1 MKYLMKNNSHTSS
14 MSNHKNQTGNQNPEL
29 ENYIEQHTT
38 REDEVLYELRRQT
51 HLKVLRPR
59 MVSGPVQGQLLTML
73 CRMVRPQ
80 AVLEIGTFTGYSAI
94 CMARGISANATLDTI
109 ERDDELE
116 PFIRKYFEKA
126 KLGKNIKLHIGDAI
140 KVIESI
146 DRSFDLV
153 FMDGDKREYPDYYKA
168 VIKKMNAGGFILA
181 DNILWNGKVTQPPD
195 AGDDYT
201 KGILEFN
208 DLVKNDPAVTQV
220 ILPIRDGLMII
231 RVK

>member
-1 MKYLMKNNSHTSS
+1 
-14 MSNHKNQTGNQNPEL
+14 MSNHNNQTGHHNPEL

-38 REDEVLYELRRQT
+38 AEDDVLYELRRQT

-73 CRMVRPQ
+73 CRMIRPK

-94 CMARGISANATLDTI
+94 CMARGISSDATLDTI

-116 PFIRKYFEKA
+116 PFIRKYFKKARLEK
-126 KLGKNIKLHIGDAI
+126 KINLHTGDAL
-140 KVIESI
+140 KVIATI

-153 FMDGDKREYPDYYKA
+153 FMDGDKREYPAYYDA
-168 VIKKMNAGGFILA
+168 VIQKMKSGGFILA
-181 DNILWNGKVTQPPD
+181 DNILWNGKVTEPLDP
-195 AGDDYT
+195 ADDYT
-201 KGILEFN
+201 KGILAFN
-208 DLVKNDPAVTQV
+208 NKVKSDPRVEQV

>member
-1 MKYLMKNNSHTSS
+1 
-14 MSNHKNQTGNQNPEL
+14 MSNPKNQAGNHNLEI

-38 REDEVLYELRRQT
+38 KEDEVLYELRRQT
-51 HLKVLRPR
+51 YLKVLRPR

-73 CRMVRPQ
+73 CRMIRPQ

-94 CMARGISANATLDTI
+94 CMARGISSDATLDTI

-116 PFIRKYFEKA
+116 PFIRNYFNKA
-126 KLGKNIKLHIGDAI
+126 GLEKNIHLHLGDAL
-140 KVIESI
+140 KVIENI

-153 FMDGDKREYPDYYKA
+153 FMDGDKREYPAYYDA
-168 VIKKMNAGGFILA
+168 VIKKMNPGGYILA
-181 DNILWNGKVTQPPD
+181 DNILWNGKVTEPLNP
-195 AGDDYT
+195 ADDYT

-208 DLVKNDPAVTQV
+208 DRVKKDLRVEQV